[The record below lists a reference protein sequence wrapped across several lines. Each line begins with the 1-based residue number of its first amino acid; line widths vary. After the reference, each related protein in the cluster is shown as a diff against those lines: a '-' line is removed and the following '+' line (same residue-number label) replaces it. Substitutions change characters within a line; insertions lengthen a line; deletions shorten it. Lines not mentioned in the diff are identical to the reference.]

1 MAPDPGCAVR
11 LVLFDLDGT
20 LIDSEAGIT
29 GSMVHALRALEVEPP
44 PIEVL
49 RGWIGP
55 PLQASFPSVL
65 GDDLERVDLAVRHY
79 HERFDDV
86 GWREHTVYPGIAELL
101 AALRHRGDRLA
112 VVTSKIADQAR
123 RIVGHLPFGH
133 LFDGVFG
140 PEPGVRTSEKAAL
153 VGQAM
158 RELGGTARQT
168 RMIGDRRF
176 DIEGARANGVRG
188 IGVLWGFGQAAELR
202 EAGADHIVADPGEL
216 LECL

>member
-1 MAPDPGCAVR
+1 
-11 LVLFDLDGT
+11 
-20 LIDSEAGIT
+20 
-29 GSMVHALRALEVEPP
+29 
-44 PIEVL
+44 
-49 RGWIGP
+49 
-55 PLQASFPSVL
+55 

-158 RELGGTARQT
+158 RELGGTVRQT
-168 RMIGDRRF
+168 RMIGD
-176 DIEGARANGVRG
+176 
-188 IGVLWGFGQAAELR
+188 
-202 EAGADHIVADPGEL
+202 
-216 LECL
+216 